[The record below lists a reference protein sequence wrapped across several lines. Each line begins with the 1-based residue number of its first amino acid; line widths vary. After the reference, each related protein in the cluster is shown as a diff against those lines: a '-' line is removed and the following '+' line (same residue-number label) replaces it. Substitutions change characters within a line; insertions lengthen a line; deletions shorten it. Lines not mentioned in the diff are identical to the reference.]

1 MWMCSCAVLEPL
13 TQVHPPLNLHY
24 LQPGCKSIMLQM
36 HHPGPDNDHTHAGN
50 FLEQDLK
57 PFEDT
62 MQLNYFGTLRMLK
75 AFLPGMVRKGHGQVV
90 LVSSAAAVC
99 GVAGF
104 SSYAPSKA
112 AVRSLADTL
121 RNEVLLL
128 RPCMLG
134 SIVYAA
140 AFSLCVSIPAA
151 IACIACCLASL
162 RCCAAPAVWRA
173 CEHCLSPRH

>member
-1 MWMCSCAVLEPL
+1 MFTYIALLMFGPAAGSSRAQICWQCGRACVLRWGPL
-13 TQVHPPLNLHY
+13 TQVHPSLDLRY
-24 LQPGCKSIMLQM
+24 LQPGCKSIMLHM
-36 HHPGPDNDHTHAGN
+36 HRPGSDNDLIHAGN

-62 MQLNYFGTLRMLK
+62 MQLNYFGTLRVLK
-75 AFLPGMVRKGHGQVV
+75 AFLPGMVKKGHGQVV

-99 GVAGF
+99 GVAGY

-128 RPCMLG
+128 LPYVLEC
-134 SIVYAA
+134 IA
-140 AFSLCVSIPAA
+140 AFSLCVSTSTATP
-151 IACIACCLASL
+151 CSTCCLA
-162 RCCAAPAVWRA
+162 
-173 CEHCLSPRH
+173 